1 MPRVDLPLDIQQGLD
16 PLFLQALQSFGDSS
30 EDEGDDLLD
39 PTGLDLPPL
48 DHISIPDSGS
58 EGDSSHK
65 SSGGL
70 SPHASRDGGDDD
82 FSRSLPSFSPGPSD
96 SSGSSGLDPSP
107 LDQDSPR
114 PSPVRQPR
122 EGSWRV
128 NSLRG
133 RGLHRHSERCDEGDD
148 LLDPTGLDLPPLDH
162 ISIPDS
168 GSEGDSSHKSSGGL
182 SPHASRD
189 GGDDDFSRSLPSF
202 SPGPSDS
209 SVSNA

>member
-16 PLFLQALQSFGDSS
+16 PLFLQALQSFGDSSGDEGDDLLDPTGLDLPPLPDHISIPDSSS

-82 FSRSLPSFSPGPSD
+82 FSSPWE
-96 SSGSSGLDPSP
+96 
-107 LDQDSPR
+107 
-114 PSPVRQPR
+114 PVVKMRLEPKLLI
-122 EGSWRV
+122 WRV
-128 NSLRG
+128 
-133 RGLHRHSERCDEGDD
+133 
-148 LLDPTGLDLPPLDH
+148 
-162 ISIPDS
+162 I
-168 GSEGDSSHKSSGGL
+168 
-182 SPHASRD
+182 
-189 GGDDDFSRSLPSF
+189 
-202 SPGPSDS
+202 
-209 SVSNA
+209 